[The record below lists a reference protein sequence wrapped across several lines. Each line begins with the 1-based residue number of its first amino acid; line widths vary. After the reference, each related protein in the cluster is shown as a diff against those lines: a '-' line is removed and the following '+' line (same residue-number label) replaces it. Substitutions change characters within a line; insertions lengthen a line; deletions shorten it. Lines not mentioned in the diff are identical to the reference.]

1 MDIPTPYQETF
12 RQNPSR
18 KIAFTLDLA
27 ATLNSWSVLKLNHNS
42 TTPRLATATHVGT
55 DGYPQKP
62 CHTTTLPYRIL
73 PTLVRLSLRTKTAIH
88 QVQHVYDNRVCGLL
102 GAGETGF
109 PCDEHVNLVA

>member
-1 MDIPTPYQETF
+1 MNISTPYQETF

-18 KIAFTLDLA
+18 KIGLTLDLV

-73 PTLVRLSLRTKTAIH
+73 PTLVRLSLRTNTAIK
-88 QVQHVYDNRVCGLL
+88 
-102 GAGETGF
+102 
-109 PCDEHVNLVA
+109 VNMCTTTSSAASSVPVRRSSCVTNMSI